1 LNALVQALNVFLPL
15 GYLVATVLHGMAFA
29 GERAPALASQRRALL
44 PAVLVAHAGL
54 FVVHARGMR
63 VFPVHGTWLMISAIA
78 FATALLFLLVARK
91 NRQETVGAIVLLLV
105 TALQAIA
112 SAFGPMQL
120 VAETSPSGAFRVL
133 HVLTSVIASAALLL
147 SGIYGFLHI
156 VLYRQ
161 LRQRTFGT
169 LFRQLPDLAV
179 LARVLRRSALAGF
192 LFLTV
197 GLNVGIGMAHAM
209 KTEGFQYRDPQVLLT
224 LALWIH
230 FGVIAFSQRIR
241 GLSARRAS
249 FAAAAGLVTLIAVLF
264 LTLIPALTFHA
275 QH

>member
-1 LNALVQALNVFLPL
+1 MDRVVQALAVLLPL
-15 GYLVATVLHGMAFA
+15 GYLAATVLYGMAFA
-29 GERAPALASQRRALL
+29 GEKAPRLMRQRRTVL
-44 PAVLVAHAGL
+44 PCVLVAHAAL
-54 FVVHARGMR
+54 FFVHARGWR
-63 VFPVHGTWLMISAIA
+63 VFPVHGTWLMISATA
-78 FATALLFLLVARK
+78 LATALLFALIGRK
-91 NRQETVGAIVLLLV
+91 HGQATVGAIVLLLV
-105 TALQAIA
+105 TVLQAIA

-120 VAETSPSGAFRVL
+120 VPETSPSGAFRAL
-133 HVLTSVIASAALLL
+133 HVGTSVIASAALLL

-156 VLYRQ
+156 VLYGQ
-161 LRQRTFGT
+161 LQKRNFGT
-169 LFRQLPDLAV
+169 LFRRLPDLAV
-179 LARVLRRSALAGF
+179 LARMLRRSALAGF

-224 LALWIH
+224 LGLWLH

-275 QH
+275 LH